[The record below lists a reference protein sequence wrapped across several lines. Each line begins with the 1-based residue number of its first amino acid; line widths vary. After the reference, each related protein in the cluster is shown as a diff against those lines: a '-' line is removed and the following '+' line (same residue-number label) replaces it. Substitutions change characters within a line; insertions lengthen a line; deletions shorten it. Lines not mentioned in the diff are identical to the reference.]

1 MLTPLKKVAQ
11 KYHVA
16 PISSAYFLCLNAHS
30 LGGLVGKTGGDGDAI
45 VACGLQIT
53 PVIAGDGLD

>member
-16 PISSAYFLCLNAHS
+16 PISSAHCHGLNAHS
-30 LGGLVGKTGGDGDAI
+30 LGGLVGKTGGDGNA
-45 VACGLQIT
+45 VVSGRLQIT
-53 PVIAGDGLD
+53 PVGI